1 MKLRRAFTLVELLA
15 VMAVI
20 AIVIAFAV
28 PAATQIM
35 KGSQITTGSQ
45 ELQDQIGYARQ
56 IALARNRTIEVRFY
70 RFSDPETPGEDVTQ
84 PKLGKWRAFQA
95 FEQIENG
102 AMLPIG
108 PMHRLPRMVILDG
121 DKYSTLLN
129 EEMRGKPKEA
139 ATDNTAPE
147 LPVEV
152 GLRKVGRNYEYMS
165 FRFLPDGSTDLP
177 PRAART
183 QTANDTGIADTWHVT
198 LLNLTEEGRDV
209 STINYFVLQI
219 DPISGSIKAFRP
231 DAG

>member
-1 MKLRRAFTLVELLA
+1 MKPRRAFTLVELLA

-35 KGSQITTGSQ
+35 RGSQLTQGSQ
-45 ELQDQIGYARQ
+45 QLSDQIGYARQ
-56 IALARNRTIEVRFY
+56 IALSRNRTIEVRFY

-84 PKLGKWRAFQA
+84 PSLGKWRAIQC
-95 FEQIENG
+95 FEQLENG

-108 PMHRLPRMVILDG
+108 PMHRMPRMVIMDG

-129 EEMRGKPKEA
+129 KELRGEPKLA
-139 ATDNTAPE
+139 SLDNTTPE

-152 GLRKVGRNYEYMS
+152 GQRKVGRNYEYIS

-177 PRAART
+177 PRASRSH
-183 QTANDTGIADTWHVT
+183 TANDTGIADTWHLT
-198 LLNLTEEGRDV
+198 LVGLTDENREISNV
-209 STINYFVLQI
+209 NYFTLQI
-219 DPISGSIKAFRP
+219 DPISGASKSFRP

>member
-1 MKLRRAFTLVELLA
+1 LLA

-35 KGSQITTGSQ
+35 RGSQLTTGSQ
-45 ELQDQIGYARQ
+45 QIIDQIGYARQ

-70 RFSDPETPGEDVTQ
+70 RFGDPETPGEDVTQ

-95 FEQIENG
+95 FEQLENG

-108 PMHRLPRMVILDG
+108 PMHRLPRMVIMDG

-129 EEMRGKPKEA
+129 LDLRGTPKLA
-139 ATDNTAPE
+139 STDSTAPE

-152 GLRKVGRNYEYMS
+152 GTRRVGKNYEYVS

-177 PRAART
+177 PRASRT
-183 QTANDTGIADTWHVT
+183 QTANDTGIADTWHLT
-198 LLNLTEEGRDV
+198 LVNLTDENRDI
-209 STINYFVLQI
+209 STVNYFVLQI
-219 DPISGSIKAFRP
+219 DPISGALKSFRAE
-231 DAG
+231 AG